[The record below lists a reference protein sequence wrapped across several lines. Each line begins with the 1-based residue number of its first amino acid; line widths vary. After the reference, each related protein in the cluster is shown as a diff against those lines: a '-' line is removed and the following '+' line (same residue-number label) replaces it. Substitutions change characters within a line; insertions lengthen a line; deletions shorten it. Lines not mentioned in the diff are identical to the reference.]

1 MRRIHLASSFDAE
14 FLALSAHVKER
25 FGGRVALEFADSFSQ
40 RAQTLAGT
48 PGLGKT
54 NHGFHTVL
62 YAIVFRAHWLFYRF
76 TDDKIEFLHIR
87 SGRMQKEDQ
96 RFEA

>member
-14 FLALSAHVKER
+14 FLALAAHIKEC

-40 RAQTLAGT
+40 LAQALADT

-54 NHGFHTVL
+54 NHGFPTIL
-62 YAIVFRAHWLFYRF
+62 YAVVFRTNWLFYRF
-76 TDDKIEFLHIR
+76 TNDEIEFLHIR
-87 SGRMQKEDQ
+87 SGRMQKEDHW
-96 RFEA
+96 FEA